1 MKAYVKPELF
11 YERYEL
17 SQHIATCG
25 IDVSGFNSIETC
37 NVNLDYDFWGMSDSV
52 FSDGATKCGIDIS
65 VIEAYCYTTGE
76 TDARKV
82 FCS

>member
-25 IDVSGFNSIETC
+25 IDVRISTEETCAMLDEEHWPGLGGMQVFNSECAMNTDSIE
-37 NVNLDYDFWGMSDSV
+37 V
-52 FSDGATKCGIDIS
+52 
-65 VIEAYCYTTGE
+65 YCYTTG
-76 TDARKV
+76 TDVQGRL
-82 FCS
+82 FNS

>member
-25 IDVSGFNSIETC
+25 IDVNHDDENSC
-37 NVNLDYDFWGMSDSV
+37 SPLLDGDFWPGLGGTV
-52 FSDGATKCGIDIS
+52 VLQEGCG
-65 VIEAYCYTTGE
+65 VQPEVYCYTTG
-76 TDARKV
+76 TDVQGRL
-82 FCS
+82 FNS